1 MTNPVTVLSWIHL
14 HQWALVIAFFA
25 GLGVRLAKADTQLPA
40 QVPAWLR
47 PHLALLL
54 SAVGACTVAI
64 LGGMPWPSA
73 LEQTF
78 EAFAIA
84 TLGHQTVIEGLRKGK
99 ELPVPFGLTKPAPA
113 LPSPLPDEPPDP
125 PTPPSLGA

>member
-1 MTNPVTVLSWIHL
+1 MTDPVTVLSWIRL

-25 GLGVRLAKADTQLPA
+25 GLGVRLAKADTKLPA

-99 ELPVPFGLTKPAPA
+99 ELPVPWGLTKSAPA
-113 LPSPLPDEPPDP
+113 LPPNVTSDP
-125 PTPPSLGA
+125 PPPPSLGA